1 MKCQAGWIPSWNQ
14 DCQEKYQQPQICRS
28 YHSNERKWSKT
39 KEPLDKGERG
49 EWKSWLKTQHSK
61 NLYHGIQSH
70 HFMANRRG
78 ESGRFYF
85 LGLQGKVLIKAENL
99 MGWYT
104 ALFRVLF
111 LILRSGITALMLW
124 EESGNDLVGWWCIPH
139 GKSFWGSAFHYRTA
153 MGGDCYMLCY

>member
-1 MKCQAGWIPSWNQ
+1 
-14 DCQEKYQQPQICRS
+14 
-28 YHSNERKWSKT
+28 
-39 KEPLDKGERG
+39 
-49 EWKSWLKTQHSK
+49 
-61 NLYHGIQSH
+61 
-70 HFMANRRG
+70 MANRRG

-124 EESGNDLVGWWCIPH
+124 EESGNDLVGW
-139 GKSFWGSAFHYRTA
+139 
-153 MGGDCYMLCY
+153 